1 MKLNEEE
8 KQVKLELAKQEVKG
22 QLNLQDIY
30 KRGQLETIKN
40 TDVEN

>member
-8 KQVKLELAKQEVKG
+8 KQVKLELAKQKVKG